1 MRNHGKKK
9 TELKNNSFIS
19 RYVFPYIESRRK
31 KFELR
36 TFVAPKGNEVNY
48 FLIIWGIVQILSM
61 DFYLGIRK

>member
-1 MRNHGKKK
+1 MRDHGKKK

-19 RYVFPYIESRRK
+19 RYIFPYTESRGK
-31 KFELR
+31 KVWIKNVR
-36 TFVAPKGNEVNY
+36 CPKGKEVNY